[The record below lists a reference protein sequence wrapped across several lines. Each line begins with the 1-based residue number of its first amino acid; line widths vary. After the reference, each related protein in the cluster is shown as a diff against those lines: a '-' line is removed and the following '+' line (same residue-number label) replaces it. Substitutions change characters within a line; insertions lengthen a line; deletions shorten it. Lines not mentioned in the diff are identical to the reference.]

1 MGWIN
6 KIFRKKYYVWNET
19 NKTVD
24 VMSDFEFSVFI
35 YKLKNPNPKPKI
47 ELNTKIHNEEFLI
60 IRFDEN
66 NNILIT
72 NNCNLI
78 KDDII
83 NIIKEVSK
91 LKTID

>member
-1 MGWIN
+1 M
-6 KIFRKKYYVWNET
+6 ET
-19 NKTVD
+19 
-24 VMSDFEFSVFI
+24 MFEILSI
-35 YKLKNPNPKPKI
+35 YLVCLCTFYIIYSLFKDKLTILSKSLPIKKI
-47 ELNTKIHNEEFLI
+47 ELNTKIQNEEFLI